1 MTPHEAHNTIVLALD
16 QATQKGC
23 YSLEQMQVLL
33 QAINVV
39 KDRLNTPVMLKN
51 DTDGQLH
58 DGQAGATAQA
68 TS

>member
-33 QAINVV
+33 QAISIVR
-39 KDRLNTPVMLKN
+39 DGLNTPVMLKN
-51 DTDGQLH
+51 DTDGKLL
-58 DGQAGATAQA
+58 DGSADTNANAG
-68 TS
+68 